1 MCTEEEVM
9 DIIWKLDVS
18 KASGPHQ
25 TSVRM
30 LKGKVQN
37 IPQYLQD
44 NLTRWLSM
52 EKFLQFEDT
61 KHSANPKRVRQYFT
75 LQL

>member
-25 TSVRM
+25 ISVRM

-37 IPQYLQD
+37 IPQYLLD
-44 NLTRWLSM
+44 NLTR
-52 EKFLQFEDT
+52 
-61 KHSANPKRVRQYFT
+61 
-75 LQL
+75 